1 MEKTPIHNEETPAQS
16 ASGIWN
22 QAYSAPAPAM
32 CDEYKTWGVVAG
44 GWKHLF
50 GSFVHKGL
58 SVEWHDFSPGAE
70 LDWGASFHPDSLEI
84 CINLQ
89 GSGKLGSA
97 PGQVL
102 VGPQNVAVY
111 LANDLAAT
119 RKMGEHHQFL
129 TIEIS
134 REYLGL
140 FFTGKEHN
148 LTPLVRNFIRRETPP
163 PGNRILVRPMVMR
176 FRTIIDELLKPPVQP
191 MARELW
197 FQAKFL
203 EIAAELFFEAPGTS
217 GGAEPF
223 CVRQKQISQ
232 DRVDRV
238 KELLLNNLSQPC
250 TLPEL
255 GEKVGCSP
263 FHLSRIFSQ
272 ETGMTIPQFLKNA
285 RMEKA
290 AELLRGGRFNVTE
303 TAYEV
308 GYSSLSH
315 FSKVFYETYGC
326 CPGLYP
332 NTRLFEPTTR
342 RRGRPSTSSRQV
354 DSAEVEADTLGA

>member
-1 MEKTPIHNEETPAQS
+1 MQNDTTSPTPS
-16 ASGIWN
+16 LRGGSDIWN
-22 QAYSAPAPAM
+22 QEYPAPAQAPAM

-44 GWKHLF
+44 GWKHLY

-58 SVEWHDFSPGAE
+58 SVEWHDFNPGNE
-70 LDWGASFHPDSLEI
+70 LDWGASFHPGSLEV

-89 GSGKLGSA
+89 GTGKLGSA
-97 PGQVL
+97 PGQAL
-102 VGPQNVAVY
+102 VVPQNVAIY
-111 LANDLAAT
+111 RTDGLPGT
-119 RKMGEHHQFL
+119 RKMGERHQFL
-129 TIEIS
+129 TFEIS
-134 REYLGL
+134 REYLSL

-148 LTPLVRNFIRRETPP
+148 LAPLVRGFIRGDKPT
-163 PGNRILVRPMVMR
+163 GNKVLVRPMVMR
-176 FRTIIDELLKPPVQP
+176 FRAIVDELLKPPVQA

-203 EIAAELFFEAPGTS
+203 EIAAELFFEAPGS
-217 GGAEPF
+217 AGGEPF
-223 CVRQKQISQ
+223 CLRQKQISQ
-232 DRVDRV
+232 DRVERV
-238 KELLLNNLSQPC
+238 KELLLANLSQPC

-272 ETGMTIPQFLKNA
+272 ETGTTIPQFLKNA
-285 RMEKA
+285 RMERA
-290 AELLRGGRFNVTE
+290 AELLRSGRFNVTE

-332 NTRLFEPTTR
+332 NTNLFEQTTR
-342 RRGRPSTSSRQV
+342 RRGRPSTAALQANSLQ
-354 DSAEVEADTLGA
+354 A

>member
-1 MEKTPIHNEETPAQS
+1 MENTTTDKST
-16 ASGIWN
+16 GIWT
-22 QAYSAPAPAM
+22 QEYAAPAPMM

-50 GSFVHKGL
+50 GSYVHKGL

-70 LDWGASFHPDSLEI
+70 LDWGASFHPGSLEI

-89 GSGKLGSA
+89 GSGKLGTV
-97 PGQVL
+97 PGQTL
-102 VGPQNVAVY
+102 IGPQNVAIY
-111 LANDLAAT
+111 RADKLQAT

-129 TIEIS
+129 TLEIS
-134 REYLGL
+134 REYLAL

-148 LTPLVRNFIRRETPP
+148 LTPMVRAFIRGEEATGPEV
-163 PGNRILVRPMVMR
+163 IVRPMVMR
-176 FRTIIDELLKPPVQP
+176 FRTIIEELLKPPVQP
-191 MARELW
+191 SARELW

-203 EIAAELFFEAPGTS
+203 EVAAELFFEQPGL

-232 DRVDRV
+232 DRVERV
-238 KELLLNNLSQPC
+238 KELLLNNLSQPA

-285 RMEKA
+285 RMERA

-354 DSAEVEADTLGA
+354 ESAEVERASLGA

>member
-1 MEKTPIHNEETPAQS
+1 MDQNHPENEETPLP

-22 QAYSAPAPAM
+22 QEYSALAPAL
-32 CDEYKTWGVVAG
+32 CEEYKTWGTVAG

-89 GSGKLGSA
+89 GSGKLGAA

-102 VGPQNVAVY
+102 VGPQNVALY
-111 LANDLAAT
+111 NANDLPAT
-119 RKMGEHHQFL
+119 RKMGELHQFL

-148 LTPLVRNFIRRETPP
+148 LTPVVRSFIRREAPTPST
-163 PGNRILVRPMVMR
+163 RVAVRPMVMR
-176 FRTIIDELLKPPVQP
+176 FRTIVDELLKPPVQP

-203 EIAAELFFEAPGTS
+203 EVAAELFFEAPGTS
-217 GGAEPF
+217 GAEPF

-232 DRVDRV
+232 DRVERV
-238 KELLLNNLSQPC
+238 KDLLLGDLSQPC

-332 NTRLFEPTTR
+332 NTQLFAQTTR
-342 RRGRPSTSSRQV
+342 RRGRPAASSRQ
-354 DSAEVEADTLGA
+354 AENADVEADSLGA

>member
-1 MEKTPIHNEETPAQS
+1 MSTEFQNDSIAESDAASQE
-16 ASGIWN
+16 SGIWSN
-22 QAYSAPAPAM
+22 DYPAPTPAM
-32 CDEYKTWGVVAG
+32 CDEYRTWGVVAG
-44 GWKHLF
+44 GWKHLY
-50 GSFVHKGL
+50 GSFTHKGL
-58 SVEWHDFSPGAE
+58 SVEWHDFTPGQE
-70 LDWGASFHPDSLEI
+70 LDWGASFHPDSLEV

-89 GSGKLGSA
+89 GSGRLGEG
-97 PGQVL
+97 PGQAAI
-102 VGPQNVAVY
+102 GPQNVAVY
-111 LANDLAAT
+111 RADDLPAIRT
-119 RKMGEHHQFL
+119 MGEQHQFL
-129 TIEIS
+129 TLEIS
-134 REYLGL
+134 RQYLGI
-140 FFTGKEHN
+140 FFTGREHN
-148 LTPLVRNFIRRETPP
+148 LAPLVRAFIRGEKAKPEQRVMVLPM
-163 PGNRILVRPMVMR
+163 ILR
-176 FRTIIDELLKPPVQP
+176 FRKIVEELLKPPVMP
-191 MARELW
+191 VARELW

-203 EIAAELFFEAPGTS
+203 EIAAELFFESPEAA

-223 CVRQKQISQ
+223 CMRQRQLSQ
-232 DRVDRV
+232 DRVERV
-238 KELLLNNLSQPC
+238 KALLMSNLSQPA

-255 GEKVGCSP
+255 GERVGCSP

-332 NTRLFEPTTR
+332 NTRLFEQTTR
-342 RRGRPSTSSRQV
+342 RRGRPATSQV
-354 DSAEVEADTLGA
+354 SVQGGLEG